1 MNSYIDYRL
10 ALALNEE
17 ARQKAALYN
26 LAKIHRTPSRFVKM
40 IQNLFAKSQP
50 QKRGKYGL
58 Q

>member
-1 MNSYIDYRL
+1 MYIDYRL

-17 ARQKAALYN
+17 ARRKAEL
-26 LAKIHRTPSRFVKM
+26 HRLVKA
-40 IQNLFAKSQP
+40 QRSEAGVANSFKKLFSKPRP